1 MIITRILG
9 GLGNQMFQYA
19 AGRSLASASGQ
30 TLKLDLTE
38 MQRYKTWAFGLEQ
51 FAIQAESARPDE
63 VPAKP
68 GRGLFNKVKSRL
80 LPKTSPCLIAKERAN
95 TFDAAILD
103 LRGPVHLQGYWQTEK
118 YFASV
123 ADVIRKEFGL
133 RAPFSAARQEVLQQV
148 RAADAPVSVHVRR
161 GDYVSNPSANSIH
174 GTCEPEWYAEAMRQM
189 AARFDNPSFFVFSDD
204 PAWARANLPS
214 WPSMI
219 FVEPQADGQDGEDMH
234 LMAACRAHIIANST
248 FSWWGAWLNPNVEK
262 HVIAPAQWF
271 RSKDHDASDILP
283 ATWQRL

>member
-38 MQRYKTWAFGLEQ
+38 MQSYKTWAFGLEQ
-51 FAIQAESARPDE
+51 FAIQAESARAEE
-63 VPAKP
+63 VPARP
-68 GRGLFNKVKSRL
+68 GKGLFNKVKSRL
-80 LPKTSPCLIAKERAN
+80 LPTAPACIVAKERAN
-95 TFDAAILD
+95 TFDATILD

-123 ADVIRKEFGL
+123 AGVVRQEFQL
-133 RAPFSAARQEVLQQV
+133 KAPFSASRHEVLQQV
-148 RAADAPVSVHVRR
+148 RAADAPISVHVRR
-161 GDYVSNPSANSIH
+161 GDYVSNPSANAVH

-189 AARFDNPSFFVFSDD
+189 AARLDNPSFFVFSDD

-214 WPSMI
+214 SASMVV
-219 FVEPQADGQDGEDMH
+219 VEPQADGKDGEDMH

-248 FSWWGAWLNPNVEK
+248 FSWWGAWLNPRADK
-262 HVIAPAQWF
+262 HVIAPTQWF
-271 RSKDHDASDILP
+271 RSREHDASDILP
-283 ATWQRL
+283 STWQRL